1 MQQNSDRNA
10 AGLNQ
15 KPGLKSWP
23 ISAVAAAQ
31 TGQRCVFL
39 LHFLS
44 EKNPENAPFILKFSP
59 LFVTAE
65 RQDGGEL
72 RS

>member
-1 MQQNSDRNA
+1 MRQDSARNA
-10 AGLNQ
+10 AELNQ

-44 EKNPENAPFILKFSP
+44 AKDAENAPLILNFPP
-59 LFVTAE
+59 LFMTVE
-65 RQDGGEL
+65 RQDKEEL

>member
-1 MQQNSDRNA
+1 MRQDSARNA
-10 AGLNQ
+10 AKLNP

-44 EKNPENAPFILKFSP
+44 EKNPENASFILNFP
-59 LFVTAE
+59 PIFVPAE
-65 RQDGGEL
+65 RQDEGEL

>member
-39 LHFLS
+39 LHFLN
-44 EKNPENAPFILKFSP
+44 KKDAENAPLILNFPP
-59 LFVTAE
+59 LFMTVE
-65 RQDGGEL
+65 RQDGEEL

>member
-1 MQQNSDRNA
+1 MRQDSARNA
-10 AGLNQ
+10 AKLNP

-39 LHFLS
+39 LHFRN
-44 EKNPENAPFILKFSP
+44 KKDAENAPLILNFPP
-59 LFVTAE
+59 LFETTE
-65 RQDGGEL
+65 HQDREEL

>member
-1 MQQNSDRNA
+1 MRQDSARNA
-10 AGLNQ
+10 AKLNP

-44 EKNPENAPFILKFSP
+44 GKDSKSAPFILIFPP
-59 LFVTAE
+59 LFMTVE
-65 RQDGGEL
+65 RQDGEEL